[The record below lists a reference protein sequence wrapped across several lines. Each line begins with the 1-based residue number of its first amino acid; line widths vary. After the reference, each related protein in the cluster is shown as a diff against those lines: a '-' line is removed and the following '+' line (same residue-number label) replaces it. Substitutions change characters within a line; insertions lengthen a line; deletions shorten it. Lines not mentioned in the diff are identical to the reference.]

1 LCVVLLLI
9 LCELE
14 RGTAAQRAHRQVR
27 KCVVCDL
34 VLVYLGSLREV
45 LQHNLGTQA
54 GKQVCLVCGIV
65 IVIVRA

>member
-1 LCVVLLLI
+1 M
-9 LCELE
+9 
-14 RGTAAQRAHRQVR
+14 
-27 KCVVCDL
+27 CDL